1 MVIKTFGAIIC
12 GASVLAVSQPMKA
25 NAATVQRA
33 IRGTWFL
40 KVPADPLLHTK
51 SYVQETKNYAHSIKI
66 KAGNSKVFVIKG
78 RHPATN
84 TYKTKFRYKGG
95 KFHTV
100 TVNVAGQGDTQGLIS
115 THLKINGKRNMYYWV
130 NHRMETSLMYLLT
143 SDRLNITSCE
153 DISNTNIFYP
163 LIN

>member
-115 THLKINGKRNMYYWV
+115 THLKINGKRQHV
-130 NHRMETSLMYLLT
+130 LLGEPQNGNKFDVFT
-143 SDRLNITSCE
+143 HFRPTKHYFVRGYIK
-153 DISNTNIFYP
+153 Y
-163 LIN
+163 